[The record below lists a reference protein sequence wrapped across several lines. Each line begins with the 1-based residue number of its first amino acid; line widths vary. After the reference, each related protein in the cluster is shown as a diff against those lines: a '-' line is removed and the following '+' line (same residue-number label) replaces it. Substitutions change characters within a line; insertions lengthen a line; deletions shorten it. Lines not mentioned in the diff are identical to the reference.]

1 MEFTGLDL
9 ISAIT
14 LFLLIFLSTI
24 LITSKK
30 STISSRILGSFL
42 LLNALNLSGGLLFLS
57 DVVLQRP
64 SLAFW
69 TNTLPLTFG
78 PLLWIYTRDILFRDF
93 VYNKKLIW
101 HFVPFLISFILLIIF
116 YHMQSREQQLE
127 ILQMA
132 RTSERSSPPV
142 IFTTLLFYGHIMVY
156 LILCW
161 RDITRYRRD
170 LFNRYSSLDSINVRW
185 LMLLIGLYGFVI
197 MMALINSLIGF
208 SDRAYVYEI
217 SLIGLVITILFFA
230 SSTLYRAL
238 TFPHFFKGIPRQ
250 KIRYSNNRLPR
261 DTVRNIRT
269 SLYEV
274 IDREELYKKAYL
286 SLDDLALRLNTTPR
300 VLSQVL
306 NQEIGMSFF
315 DYINKKRIYEAMKQL
330 SDPQKNDQTVLQI
343 MYDVGF
349 NSKSSFNTA
358 FKKFTGST
366 PSDYR
371 KKKGS
376 TS

>member
-30 STISSRILGSFL
+30 STTSSRILGSFL
-42 LLNALNLSGGLLFLS
+42 LLNALNLSGGLLFIS
-57 DVVLQRP
+57 DVILQRP

-93 VYNKKLIW
+93 EYSRKLVW
-101 HFVPFLISFILLIIF
+101 HFVPFIVSFVLLIIF
-116 YHMQSREQQLE
+116 YHIQPRVQKLE

-132 RTSERSSPPV
+132 RTSERSSLPV
-142 IFTTLLFYGHIMVY
+142 VVTTLVFYGHIMIY
-156 LILCW
+156 LVICW
-161 RDITRYRRD
+161 MDITRYRKD
-170 LFNRYSSLDSINVRW
+170 LYNRYSSLDSISVRW

-197 MMALINSLIGF
+197 LVALINSLVGF
-208 SDRAYVYEI
+208 SERAYIYEI
-217 SLIGLVITILFFA
+217 SLIGLVIAILFFA

-250 KIRYSNNRLPR
+250 KIRYSNNRLPQ
-261 DTVRNIRT
+261 DTVRNIRK

-274 IDREELYKKAYL
+274 VDQDELYKKAYL
-286 SLDDLALRLNTTPR
+286 SLDDLAIRLNTTPR
-300 VLSQVL
+300 VLSQIL
-306 NQEIGMSFF
+306 NQEIGMTFF
-315 DYINKKRIYEAMKQL
+315 DYINKKRIYEAMNQL
-330 SDPQKNDQTVLQI
+330 SDPKLQDLTVLQI

-358 FKKFTGST
+358 FKKFTGKT
-366 PSDYR
+366 PSEYR
-371 KKKGS
+371 KIKGS

>member
-1 MEFTGLDL
+1 MEFTGIDL

-30 STISSRILGSFL
+30 STTSSRILGTFL
-42 LLNALNLSGGLLFLS
+42 MLNALNLSGGLLFIS

-69 TNTLPLTFG
+69 TNTLPLLFG
-78 PLLWIYTRDILFRDF
+78 PLLFIYTRDILFRDF
-93 VYNKKLIW
+93 EYNKRLIW
-101 HFVPFLISFILLIIF
+101 HFVPFIVSFIVLVIS
-116 YHMQSREQQLE
+116 YHIQPRDRQVE
-127 ILQMA
+127 ILNMA
-132 RTSERSSPPV
+132 RNSARSSLPV
-142 IFTTLLFYGHIMVY
+142 VVTTLIFYGHIMIY
-156 LILCW
+156 LVICW
-161 RDITRYRRD
+161 FDITRYRKD
-170 LFNRYSSLDSINVRW
+170 LYNRFSSMDSINVRW
-185 LMLLIGLYGFVI
+185 LMLLIGIYAFVI
-197 MMALINSLIGF
+197 LIALVNSIIGF
-208 SDRAYVYEI
+208 SDRPYIYEI
-217 SLIGLVITILFFA
+217 SLIGLVIALLFFA

-250 KIRYSNNRLPR
+250 GIRYGNTRLAQ
-261 DTVRNIRT
+261 DTVMDIRK

-274 IDREELYKKAYL
+274 IDGEALYRKAYL
-286 SLDDLALRLNTTPR
+286 SLDELAQKLNTTPR

-306 NQEIGMSFF
+306 NQELGMTFY
-315 DYINKKRIYEAMKQL
+315 DYVNKKRIHEAMKQL
-330 SDPQKNDQTVLQI
+330 ADPSRKDQTILQI

-366 PSDYR
+366 PSEYR
-371 KKKGS
+371 EIKRQFS
-376 TS
+376 